1 MVYFYCSHR
10 LQVYLRRIKIFKII
24 MDKVYLDNAATTP
37 LAEEVID
44 AMVGTMKMNFG
55 NPSSTHSFGQEAK
68 ILIENVRRQVADY
81 LHVTPAEII
90 FTSCGTES
98 NNMIIKSSVEH
109 LGVERIISSPL
120 EHKCVSES
128 ILDMKSRKGVEVN
141 YIRPNEK
148 GDIDLTK
155 LEELLKASDKKTL
168 VSLMHAN
175 NEIGNIINLKQVAQ
189 LCKEYHA
196 LFHSDTV
203 QTMAHMNLDF
213 SDIPVD
219 FASCSAHK
227 FHGPKG
233 AGFAFIRKAT
243 GLKGIIT
250 GGPQERSLRAGTE
263 NVSGIVGL
271 GKALELSL
279 NHMDEYTNHMQDIK
293 SYTIERLSAEI
304 EGIKFNGRSAEKEN
318 SLYTVLS
325 ALLPYKNP
333 LIGLQLDMKGIAISQ
348 GSACSSG
355 ASKPSMVMMMVLS
368 EDEMDHCTPL
378 RISFSH
384 MTTKADIDR
393 LVNALKEISSDYTIE
408 KTNVEHR

>member
-1 MVYFYCSHR
+1 MN
-10 LQVYLRRIKIFKII
+10 KI
-24 MDKVYLDNAATTP
+24 YLDNAATTP
-37 LAEEVID
+37 LSEEVID
-44 AMVGTMKMNFG
+44 AMVDTMKVNFG

-109 LGVERIISSPL
+109 LGIERIISSPM

-128 ILDMKSRKGVEVN
+128 ILDMKNRKGVEVA

-148 GDIDLTK
+148 GDIDLAK
-155 LEELLKASDKKTL
+155 LEELLKSSDKKTL

-175 NEIGNIINLKQVAQ
+175 NEIGNIVDIKKIAQ
-189 LCKEYHA
+189 LCKENNA

-233 AGFAFIRKAT
+233 IGFAFIRKSS
-243 GLKGIIT
+243 GMKGIIT

-263 NVSGIVGL
+263 NVAGIAGL

-279 NHMDEYTNHMQDIK
+279 NNMEAYTQHMQDIK
-293 SYTIERLSAEI
+293 QYTIERISAEI
-304 EGIKFNGRSAEKEN
+304 PDVKFNGRCSEADN
-318 SLYTVLS
+318 SLYTLVSL
-325 ALLPYKNP
+325 LLPYKNP
-333 LIGLQLDMKGIAISQ
+333 LIGLQLDMKGIAVSQ

-368 EDEMDHCTPL
+368 EEEMDHCTPL
-378 RISFSH
+378 RVSFSH
-384 MTTKADIDR
+384 MTTKQDID
-393 LVNALKEISSDYTIE
+393 VFVDALREISQDFVIE
-408 KTNVEHR
+408 NTNVEHR

>member
-1 MVYFYCSHR
+1 MN
-10 LQVYLRRIKIFKII
+10 KI
-24 MDKVYLDNAATTP
+24 YLDNAATTP
-37 LAEEVID
+37 LSEEVID
-44 AMVGTMKMNFG
+44 AMVETMKLNFG
-55 NPSSTHSFGQEAK
+55 NPSSTHSFGQDAK
-68 ILIENVRRQVADY
+68 ILIENVRRQIADY

-109 LGVERIISSPL
+109 LGIERIISSPM

-128 ILDMKSRKGVEVN
+128 ILDMKNRKGVEVA

-148 GDIDLTK
+148 GDIDLNK
-155 LEELLKASDKKTL
+155 LEELLKSSDKKTL

-175 NEIGNIINLKQVAQ
+175 NEIGNIIDIKKVAE
-189 LCKEYHA
+189 LCKENNA

-203 QTMAHMNLDF
+203 QTMAHINLDF
-213 SDIPVD
+213 SEIPVD

-233 AGFAFIRKAT
+233 IGFAFIRKSS

-263 NVSGIVGL
+263 NVSGIAGL

-279 NHMDEYTNHMQDIK
+279 KNMDAYTQHMQDIK
-293 SYTIERLSAEI
+293 QYTVDRVSEAIP
-304 EGIKFNGRSAEKEN
+304 GVKFNGRSSEKEN
-318 SLYTVLS
+318 SLYTVISL
-325 ALLPYKNP
+325 LLPYKNP
-333 LIGLQLDMKGIAISQ
+333 LIGLQLDMKGIAVSQ

-378 RISFSH
+378 RVSFSH
-384 MTTKADIDR
+384 MTTKEDIDTF
-393 LVNALKEISSDYTIE
+393 VNVLKEIFESMIIE
-408 KTNVEHR
+408 NTNVEHR

>member
-1 MVYFYCSHR
+1 MN
-10 LQVYLRRIKIFKII
+10 
-24 MDKVYLDNAATTP
+24 KVYLDNAATTP
-37 LAEEVID
+37 LSEEVID
-44 AMVGTMKMNFG
+44 AMVGILKTNFG

-68 ILIENVRRQVADY
+68 ILLENVRRQIADY

-98 NNMIIKSSVEH
+98 NNMIIKSCVEH

-128 ILDMKSRKGVEVN
+128 ILDMKNRKGVEVA

-148 GDIDLTK
+148 GDIDLNK
-155 LEELLKASDKKTL
+155 LEELLKTSDKKTL

-175 NEIGNIINLKQVAQ
+175 NEIGNILDIKKVAEI
-189 LCKEYHA
+189 CKAHNA

-203 QTMAHMNLDF
+203 QTMAHMELDF
-213 SDIPVD
+213 SDIQVD

-233 AGFAFIRKAT
+233 VGFAFIRKAT

-263 NVSGIVGL
+263 NVSGIAGL

-279 NHMDEYTNHMQDIK
+279 QHMDEYVNHIQGIK
-293 SYTIERLSAEI
+293 DYTIERLLAEI
-304 EGIKFNGRSAEKEN
+304 PGIKFNGRSAEKEN
-318 SLYTVLS
+318 SLYTVVS

-384 MTTKADIDR
+384 MTTKEDIDA
-393 LVNALKEISSDYTIE
+393 LVKALKEISDEVVIE
-408 KTNVEHR
+408 KTNAEHR

>member
-1 MVYFYCSHR
+1 MN
-10 LQVYLRRIKIFKII
+10 KI
-24 MDKVYLDNAATTP
+24 YLDNAATTP
-37 LAEEVID
+37 LSEEVID
-44 AMVGTMKMNFG
+44 AMVSTLKMNFG

-68 ILIENVRRQVADY
+68 IQIENVRRQVADY

-109 LGVERIISSPL
+109 LGIERIISSPL

-148 GDIDLTK
+148 GDIDLNK

-175 NEIGNIINLKQVAQ
+175 NEIGNIIDIKKIAE
-189 LCKEYHA
+189 LCKENNA

-203 QTMAHMNLDF
+203 QTMAHMDLDL
-213 SDIPVD
+213 SDIKVD

-233 AGFAFIRKAT
+233 VGFAFIRKAT
-243 GLKGIIT
+243 GMKGIIT

-279 NHMDEYTNHMQDIK
+279 NHMEEYTRHMQEVKD
-293 SYTIERLSAEI
+293 YAIERLFAAI
-304 EGIKFNGRSAEKEN
+304 PGIKFNGRSAEKEN

-384 MTTKADIDR
+384 MTTKEEID
-393 LVNALKEISSDYTIE
+393 ALAEALIEISKDFAIE

>member
-1 MVYFYCSHR
+1 MN
-10 LQVYLRRIKIFKII
+10 KI
-24 MDKVYLDNAATTP
+24 YLDNAATTP
-37 LAEEVID
+37 LSEEVID
-44 AMVGTMKMNFG
+44 AMVETMKLNFG
-55 NPSSTHSFGQEAK
+55 NPSSTHSFGQDAK
-68 ILIENVRRQVADY
+68 ILIENVRRQIADY

-109 LGVERIISSPL
+109 LGIERIISSPM

-128 ILDMKSRKGVEVN
+128 ILDMKNRKGVEVA

-148 GDIDLTK
+148 GDIDLNK
-155 LEELLKASDKKTL
+155 LEELLKSSDKKTL

-175 NEIGNIINLKQVAQ
+175 NEIGNIIDIKKVAE
-189 LCKEYHA
+189 LCKENNA

-203 QTMAHMNLDF
+203 QTMAHMNLNF
-213 SDIPVD
+213 SEIPVD

-233 AGFAFIRKAT
+233 IGFAFIRKSS

-263 NVSGIVGL
+263 NVSGIAGL

-279 NHMDEYTNHMQDIK
+279 KNMDAYTQHMQDLK
-293 SYTIERLSAEI
+293 RYTVDRVFKAIP
-304 EGIKFNGRSAEKEN
+304 GVKFNGRSSEKEN
-318 SLYTVLS
+318 SLYTVISL
-325 ALLPYKNP
+325 LLPYKNP
-333 LIGLQLDMKGIAISQ
+333 LIGLQLDMKGIAVSQ

-378 RISFSH
+378 RVSFSH
-384 MTTKADIDR
+384 MTTKEDIDAF
-393 LVNALKEISSDYTIE
+393 VNALKEISESMIIE
-408 KTNVEHR
+408 NTNVEHR

>member
-1 MVYFYCSHR
+1 
-10 LQVYLRRIKIFKII
+10 

-148 GDIDLTK
+148 GDIDLAK

-189 LCKEYHA
+189 LCKEHNA

-263 NVSGIVGL
+263 NVCGIVGL

-279 NHMDEYTNHMQDIK
+279 NHMEEYTRHMQDIK
-293 SYTIERLSAEI
+293 DYAIERLSAEI

-384 MTTKADIDR
+384 MTTKSDIDA
-393 LVNALKEISSDYTIE
+393 LVNALKEISKDYTIE

>member
-1 MVYFYCSHR
+1 MN
-10 LQVYLRRIKIFKII
+10 KI
-24 MDKVYLDNAATTP
+24 YLDNAATTP
-37 LAEEVID
+37 LSEEVID
-44 AMVGTMKMNFG
+44 AMVETMKLNFG
-55 NPSSTHSFGQEAK
+55 NPSSTHSFGQDAK
-68 ILIENVRRQVADY
+68 ILIENVRRQIADY

-109 LGVERIISSPL
+109 LGIERIISSPM

-128 ILDMKSRKGVEVN
+128 ILDMKNRKGVEVA

-148 GDIDLTK
+148 GDIDLNK
-155 LEELLKASDKKTL
+155 LEELLKSSDKKTL

-175 NEIGNIINLKQVAQ
+175 NEIGNIIDIKKVAE
-189 LCKEYHA
+189 LCKENNA

-213 SDIPVD
+213 SEIPVD

-233 AGFAFIRKAT
+233 IGFAFIRKSS

-263 NVSGIVGL
+263 NVGGIAGL

-279 NHMDEYTNHMQDIK
+279 KNMDAYTQHMQDIK
-293 SYTIERLSAEI
+293 QYTVDRVSEAIP
-304 EGIKFNGRSAEKEN
+304 GVKFNGRSSEKEN
-318 SLYTVLS
+318 SLYTVISL
-325 ALLPYKNP
+325 LLPYKNP
-333 LIGLQLDMKGIAISQ
+333 LIGLQLDMKGIAVSQ

-378 RISFSH
+378 RVSFSH
-384 MTTKADIDR
+384 MTTKEDIDTF
-393 LVNALKEISSDYTIE
+393 VNALKEIFESMIIE
-408 KTNVEHR
+408 NTNVEHR

>member
-1 MVYFYCSHR
+1 MN
-10 LQVYLRRIKIFKII
+10 KI
-24 MDKVYLDNAATTP
+24 YLDNAATTP

-44 AMVGTMKMNFG
+44 AMVNTMKMNFG

-128 ILDMKSRKGVEVN
+128 ILDMKNRKGVEVV

-148 GDIDLTK
+148 GDIDLNK
-155 LEELLKASDKKTL
+155 LEELLKSSDKKTL

-175 NEIGNIINLKQVAQ
+175 NEIGNIVDIKKIAE
-189 LCKEYHA
+189 LCKANNA
-196 LFHSDTV
+196 LYHSDTV
-203 QTMAHMNLDF
+203 KTMAHMKFDF

-233 AGFAFIRKAT
+233 VGFAFIRKST

-263 NVSGIVGL
+263 NVAGIVGL
-271 GKALELSL
+271 GKALELCI
-279 NHMDEYTNHMQDIK
+279 NNMETYADHIREIK
-293 SYTIERLSAEI
+293 KYAIEQLSAKVPN
-304 EGIKFNGRSAEKEN
+304 IKFNGRSGEMEN
-318 SLYTVLS
+318 SVDSVLS
-325 ALLPYKNP
+325 ALLPYKDP

-355 ASKPSMVMMMVLS
+355 ASKPSMVMMMVLT
-368 EDEMDHCTPL
+368 EDEMEHCTPL

-384 MTTKADIDR
+384 MTTKADID
-393 LVNALKEISSDYTIE
+393 ALAEALAEISKDFAIE

>member
-1 MVYFYCSHR
+1 
-10 LQVYLRRIKIFKII
+10 

-128 ILDMKSRKGVEVN
+128 ILDMKNRKGVEVN

-148 GDIDLTK
+148 GDIDLAK

-175 NEIGNIINLKQVAQ
+175 NEIGNIINLKQVAL
-189 LCKEYHA
+189 LCKEYNA

-263 NVSGIVGL
+263 NVCGIVGL

-279 NHMDEYTNHMQDIK
+279 NHMEEYTRHMQDIK
-293 SYTIERLSAEI
+293 DYAIERLSVEI
-304 EGIKFNGRSAEKEN
+304 QGVKFNGRSAEKEN

-384 MTTKADIDR
+384 MTTKSDIDT
-393 LVNALKEISSDYTIE
+393 LVNALKEISSNYTIE

>member
-1 MVYFYCSHR
+1 MN
-10 LQVYLRRIKIFKII
+10 KI
-24 MDKVYLDNAATTP
+24 YLDNAATTP
-37 LAEEVID
+37 LSEEVID
-44 AMVGTMKMNFG
+44 AMVSTMKMNFG

-109 LGVERIISSPL
+109 LGVERIISTPL
-120 EHKCVSES
+120 EHKCVSET

-148 GDIDLTK
+148 GDIDLNK

-175 NEIGNIINLKQVAQ
+175 NEIGNIADIKKIAE
-189 LCKEYHA
+189 LCKANNA

-213 SDIPVD
+213 SDIMVD

-233 AGFAFIRKAT
+233 VGFAFIRKAT
-243 GLKGIIT
+243 GMRGIIT

-279 NHMDEYTNHMQDIK
+279 KHMEEYTNHMQEIK
-293 SYTIERLSAEI
+293 DYAIERLSAVI
-304 EGIKFNGRSAEKEN
+304 PGIKFNGRSAEKEN

-355 ASKPSMVMMMVLS
+355 ASKPSMVMMMVLT
-368 EDEMDHCTPL
+368 EDKMDHCTPL

-384 MTTKADIDR
+384 MTTKAEIDA
-393 LVNALKEISSDYTIE
+393 LVEALKDISKDFAIE

>member
-1 MVYFYCSHR
+1 
-10 LQVYLRRIKIFKII
+10 

-148 GDIDLTK
+148 GDIDLAK

-189 LCKEYHA
+189 LCKEHHA

-263 NVSGIVGL
+263 NVCGIVGL

-279 NHMDEYTNHMQDIK
+279 NHMEEYTNQMQSIK
-293 SYTIERLSAEI
+293 DYAIERLSAEI
-304 EGIKFNGRSAEKEN
+304 EGIKFNGRSAEKDN

-384 MTTKADIDR
+384 MTTKAEIDT

>member
-1 MVYFYCSHR
+1 
-10 LQVYLRRIKIFKII
+10 

-128 ILDMKSRKGVEVN
+128 ILDMKNIKGVEVN

-148 GDIDLTK
+148 GDIDLAK

-189 LCKEYHA
+189 LCKQYQA

-263 NVSGIVGL
+263 NVCGIVGL

-279 NHMDEYTNHMQDIK
+279 NHMEEYTRHMQDIK
-293 SYTIERLSAEI
+293 DYAIERLSAEI

-384 MTTKADIDR
+384 MTTKAEIDT

>member
-1 MVYFYCSHR
+1 MN
-10 LQVYLRRIKIFKII
+10 KI
-24 MDKVYLDNAATTP
+24 YLDNAATTP
-37 LAEEVID
+37 LSEEVID
-44 AMVGTMKMNFG
+44 AMVDTMKINFG
-55 NPSSTHSFGQEAK
+55 NPSSTHSFGQDAK

-109 LGVERIISSPL
+109 LGIERIISSPM

-128 ILDMKSRKGVEVN
+128 ILDMKSRKGVEVA

-148 GDIDLTK
+148 GDIDLAK
-155 LEELLKASDKKTL
+155 LEELLKGSDKKTL

-175 NEIGNIINLKQVAQ
+175 NEIGNIVDIKRIAQ
-189 LCKEYHA
+189 LCKENNA

-233 AGFAFIRKAT
+233 IGFAFIRKAS

-263 NVSGIVGL
+263 NVAGIAGL

-279 NHMDEYTNHMQDIK
+279 NNMEAYTEHMQTIK
-293 SYTIERLSAEI
+293 QYTIDRVAAEI
-304 EGIKFNGRSAEKEN
+304 PGVKFNGRSSEVDN
-318 SLYTVLS
+318 SLYTVVSL
-325 ALLPYKNP
+325 LLPYKNP
-333 LIGLQLDMKGIAISQ
+333 LIGLQLDMKGIAVSQ

-368 EDEMDHCTPL
+368 EDEMDNCTPL
-378 RISFSH
+378 RVSFSH
-384 MTTKADIDR
+384 MTAKEDIDVF
-393 LVNALKEISSDYTIE
+393 VNALKEISKDFVIE
-408 KTNVEHR
+408 NTNVEHR